1 MKNRNIER
9 IIHAQSFRMGEM
21 TVKQPLPVRGLNMVG
36 PFILLHHAVPKEIKA
51 GSKKFRI
58 EAHPHRGFQPVT
70 FIFQGEIEHYDSKG
84 NHGLLSAGEVQW
96 MNSGSGIV
104 HSEGPPASFFEKG
117 GTSEIIQLWI
127 NLPKSKKMSEPSYQD
142 IKRDSI
148 PSLEEDNGKIK
159 FNIVGGIY
167 KGVKG
172 PAITAT
178 ALTAITAF
186 AEEGA
191 ETELS
196 FPQSYATALYLLD
209 GELIINGERKLEKEH
224 LVVFDKA
231 GESFTIKVNQK
242 AKMLILAG
250 EPINEPMISHGPF
263 VMNTTDEI
271 NQAIDDYQ
279 AGKMGVLTK

>member
-1 MKNRNIER
+1 
-9 IIHAQSFRMGEM
+9 
-21 TVKQPLPVRGLNMVG
+21 
-36 PFILLHHAVPKEIKA
+36 LL
-51 GSKKFRI
+51 G
-58 EAHPHRGFQPVT
+58 
-70 FIFQGEIEHYDSKG
+70 
-84 NHGLLSAGEVQW
+84 AGEVQW

-117 GTSEIIQLWI
+117 GTSEIIQLWT
-127 NLPKSKKMSEPSYQD
+127 NFPKSKKMSDPSYQD
-142 IKRDSI
+142 IKKDSI

-178 ALTAITAF
+178 ELTAMTAY

-196 FPQSYATALYLLD
+196 FPVSYAVALYLLD

-224 LVVFDKA
+224 LVVFDSA
-231 GESFTIKVNQK
+231 AELFTIKATQK
-242 AKMLILAG
+242 SKMLILSG
-250 EPINEPMISHGPF
+250 EPIKEPMVSHGPF